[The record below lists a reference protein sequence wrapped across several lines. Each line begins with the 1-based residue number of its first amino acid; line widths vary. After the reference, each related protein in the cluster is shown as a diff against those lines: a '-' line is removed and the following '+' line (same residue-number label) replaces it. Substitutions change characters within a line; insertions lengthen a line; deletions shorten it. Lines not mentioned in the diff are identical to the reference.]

1 MLLPELLIAEA
12 TEYEFK
18 SALEVKKAK
27 NWLKTISAFSN
38 GLGGS
43 IYFGMNDAETVKGLE
58 DVQDISEKISQL
70 ISAKIEPMVH
80 VNLIPHDIDG
90 KKVLRVEIPSG
101 VMTPYYYSSDG
112 NKIAYIRMGE
122 ESVQAPPHIL
132 NELILKGQNKSFDA
146 MFSKYTRNDF
156 SFSILEAT
164 YKQRTHKK
172 MVESDY
178 ISFGLASEQGKLTY
192 AGVLSSDQC
201 PLLQSRT
208 FCTRWNGLTMG
219 SIFDDAIDDKE
230 YEGNIFSVL
239 ENTKQF
245 IKNNSKIR
253 WNKTSD
259 GRIDM
264 PDYDADAI
272 HEAVVN
278 ALVHRSYLL
287 PGTEVH
293 VDMYDDRLEIVS
305 PGGMFSGKK
314 IQELDLWR
322 IPSERRNPVVADLFQ
337 RMRLMERRGSGIKKI
352 MEIYQGKKA
361 PKFQSTETTFI
372 TTFYNENYQKQV
384 FESEN
389 QDIGAKNQDIESPK
403 VDFEQ
408 LIKLMKGNKNTKEKA
423 LKVLSGFS
431 EDTIFGRQ
439 DVMELLDTSR
449 ATASVLL
456 QKMLVAELIVQV
468 QGHGKGKY
476 CVNKD
481 YGTN

>member
-1 MLLPELLIAEA
+1 MLLSELLISEA

-18 SALEVKKAK
+18 SELEVKKVK
-27 NWLKTISAFSN
+27 SWLKTVSAFSN

-43 IYFGMNDAETVKGLE
+43 IYFGVGDAEMLKGLE
-58 DVQDISEKISQL
+58 DIQETSENISQL
-70 ISAKIEPMVH
+70 ISTKITPMVY
-80 VNLIPHDIDG
+80 VNMTPYDIDG
-90 KKVLRVEIPSG
+90 KKILRVEIPSG
-101 VMTPYYYSSDG
+101 YMTPYYYSSDG

-122 ESVQAPPHIL
+122 ESVQVPPHIL
-132 NELILKGQNKSFDA
+132 NELILKGQNESFDA
-146 MFSKYTRNDF
+146 MFSKYNKDDF
-156 SFSILEAT
+156 SFSIFEAT

-172 MVESDY
+172 IAESDY
-178 ISFGLASEQGKLTY
+178 VSFGLASEQGKLTY

-230 YEGNIFSVL
+230 YEGNVFAIL
-239 ENTKQF
+239 DNTKQF
-245 IKNNSKIR
+245 IRNNSKVR
-253 WNKTSD
+253 WKKTPD

-314 IQELDLWR
+314 IQELDLWK
-322 IPSERRNPVVADLFQ
+322 IPSERRNPVLADLFQ
-337 RMRLMERRGSGIKKI
+337 RMKLMERRGSGIKKI
-352 MEIYQGKKA
+352 MEIYQGKKT
-361 PKFQSTETTFI
+361 PEFQSTETDFI

-389 QDIGAKNQDIESPK
+389 QDIGAKNQDIRSPK

-408 LIKLMKGNKNTKEKA
+408 LIKLMEGNKNTKEKA
-423 LKVLSGFS
+423 LKVLSEFF

-449 ATASVLL
+449 AAASVLL
-456 QKMLVAELIVQV
+456 QKMLAVELIVPV

-476 CVNKD
+476 QIN
-481 YGTN
+481 TNLINN